1 MKRRLLLSIA
11 AGAVMATSAGAADL
25 GGATDYAPA
34 ASPFTWT
41 GFYLGAHAGY
51 GWSDKDWTL
60 IDNAGPGDSNQFGSV
75 VTSHDA
81 DGGLGGFQIGYNH
94 QFNGVVLGL
103 ESEFSWT
110 GMDGYSTWL
119 NEDDL
124 FRDASTDIDWIIT
137 LAGRVGVT
145 FDRTLVYAKGG
156 VAWADES
163 FSHTGGSDT
172 NVRFFTG
179 DNTATGWLIGAGL
192 EYAMDQNWSIKAEY
206 NYIDFGDERVSVTDG
221 ERTAIFDIDQDLQIA
236 KIGINYRFDTGPR
249 SEPLK

>member
-1 MKRRLLLSIA
+1 
-11 AGAVMATSAGAADL
+11 
-25 GGATDYAPA
+25 
-34 ASPFTWT
+34 
-41 GFYLGAHAGY
+41 
-51 GWSDKDWTL
+51 
-60 IDNAGPGDSNQFGSV
+60 
-75 VTSHDA
+75 
-81 DGGLGGFQIGYNH
+81 
-94 QFNGVVLGL
+94 
-103 ESEFSWT
+103 
-110 GMDGYSTWL
+110 MDGYSTWL